1 MSRKLPPEI
10 IKGGEDII
18 QSTYQIEIVKVPR
31 KEGLMVP
38 LPDGVKFAL
47 ETD

>member
-1 MSRKLPPEI
+1 MSRKLHPEI

-31 KEGLMVP
+31 KEDLLVP
-38 LPDGVKFAL
+38 LPDGVECAL